1 MRQCVRYSIRHS
13 SVFASFWAFLAFGL
27 VTLVLAAG
35 CSATIPLLGSNTP
48 PEAAEGAPVV
58 IESGSAGLTAIP
70 ASVTDEQALLVEL
83 YRRANPAVV
92 NIAAYGGQPGFPERA
107 PGPTGP
113 GEAGPSQGSGF
124 VYDPAGF
131 IVTNAHVVAGATQIE
146 ITFSDGAIYE
156 ATLVGL
162 DPDSDLAVLKVSQ
175 LPAGVSA
182 LPMGNMNELAVGQ
195 TVVAIGNPFGLE
207 GTLTRGIISAL
218 GRTIPAMTPFSIPH
232 AIQTDAAINPGNSGG
247 PLLDL
252 KGQVVGVTAQGVT
265 GGDGAAVN
273 SGVSL
278 AIPIDIV
285 RRVVPA
291 LIETGR
297 YDWAWL
303 GVVAGGNVTPALV
316 EAMNLP
322 VERGAYLVQIAPG
335 GPAEQAGLQGAN
347 NMVMVRGRSVEVG
360 GDVITAINGQPV
372 RSSDDLLTYITLNTR
387 PDQEVT
393 LTVVRGGA
401 TQEVPVRM
409 GVRPA
414 ELPAGFGPP

>member
-1 MRQCVRYSIRHS
+1 MRKTIQHKSIFEKYWTS
-13 SVFASFWAFLAFGL
+13 LALSLITMVL
-27 VTLVLAAG
+27 VAG
-35 CSATIPLLGSNTP
+35 CSTNMPLFGSDTP
-48 PEAAEGAPVV
+48 AEVVEAAPVV
-58 IESGSAGLTAIP
+58 IESTSTGLTSVP
-70 ASVTDEQALLVEL
+70 ASLTDEQALLINL
-83 YRRANPAVV
+83 YKRANPAVV

-107 PGPTGP
+107 PGPSGP
-113 GEAGPSQGSGF
+113 GEEGPSQGSGF

-146 ITFSDGAIYE
+146 ITFADGTISE

-162 DPDSDLAVLKVSQ
+162 DPDSDLAVLKVAQ
-175 LPAGVSA
+175 LPAGVNA
-182 LPMGNMNELAVGQ
+182 LPLGNINELAVGQ

-252 KGQVVGVTAQGVT
+252 QGRVVGVNAQGVT
-265 GGDGAAVN
+265 GGDGAPVN

-303 GVVAGGNVTPALV
+303 GVVIGGNVTPALV
-316 EAMNLP
+316 QAMDLP
-322 VERGAYLVQIAPG
+322 VERGAYIVQTTPG
-335 GPAEQAGLQGAN
+335 GPAEQAGLRGVN

-372 RSSDDLLTYITLNTR
+372 RSSDDLLTYIALNTR

-393 LTVVRGGA
+393 LTVVRNGA
-401 TQEVPVRM
+401 TQEISVQM
-409 GVRPA
+409 GIRA
-414 ELPAGFGPP
+414 AGSTSGFGLP